1 MKNIEEENANISE
14 ESEDSNDQEINVES
28 SINSFENN
36 SSDSE
41 TDDEV
46 DDETNGDAKELFF
59 NLLSITNFKI
69 HNIIRSD
76 LFYFVGRI
84 VFKIRKLI
92 NRINNSNNVYMHFER
107 KKMEAKINENLI
119 IDFQVRW
126 NTTFDMLKRVLALK
140 SVVNDITMNA
150 ESIPNLAVSKLKC
163 LKKKF
168 LSLK

>member
-1 MKNIEEENANISE
+1 M
-14 ESEDSNDQEINVES
+14 
-28 SINSFENN
+28 
-36 SSDSE
+36 
-41 TDDEV
+41 
-46 DDETNGDAKELFF
+46 
-59 NLLSITNFKI
+59 
-69 HNIIRSD
+69 IRSD
-76 LFYFVGRI
+76 LFYFLGRI

-92 NRINNSNNVYMHFER
+92 NQINNSNNVYMHFER